1 MKAGFITGLGI
12 LFTLAACA
20 GSSGGEWDLNFSI
33 KDVTLGETVYGKPLT
48 PQDLEYHVVLLEFWG
63 MACPPCVASLPTLSK
78 WYEEYKSQGLVVIG
92 VHCQRGSND
101 ALRSFVKQR
110 GVTYTIC
117 ADGNIRGAH
126 FRGIPHCFLF
136 DSTGK
141 CIYRGSPF
149 NALPALKE
157 AVAKAPF
164 AALGERE
171 LVKLK
176 SISDA
181 LKRGM
186 PPAKALKK
194 ALGLVSSEDEG
205 MAEEA
210 KFVVDSLTKWGE
222 GLIENAKAKKDT
234 DPAGCLAAL
243 HGIAKGFVGTEIGR
257 AASEELADLKDDEAF
272 QTELKASR
280 MLEKIKALEKKIKTT
295 GPDEDTTSDT
305 FRKRN
310 YAVLK
315 SIRAGVKALKKKYPD
330 TRAAAEAGAIA
341 GKYGLN

>member
-12 LFTLAACA
+12 LITLAACT
-20 GSSGGEWDLNFSI
+20 GSFGGEWDLNFTI
-33 KDVTLGETVYGKPLT
+33 NDVTLGKTVYGKPVT
-48 PQDLEYHVVLLEFWG
+48 PQDLEYRVVLLEVWG
-63 MACPPCVASLPTLSK
+63 MACPPCVASLPLLSK
-78 WYEEYKSQGLVVIG
+78 WYDDYKSQGLVVIG
-92 VHCQRGSND
+92 AHCQEGSND

-110 GVTYTIC
+110 AVTYTIC
-117 ADGNIRGAH
+117 ASGSVKGAN

-149 NALPALKE
+149 SVLPTLKE

-176 SISDA
+176 AISDA

-194 ALGLVSSEDEG
+194 AQGFVSSEDQETV
-205 MAEEA
+205 EEA
-210 KFVVDSLTKWGE
+210 NFIVDTLTKWGE
-222 GLIENAKAKKDT
+222 GLIEDAKGKKDT
-234 DPAGCLAAL
+234 DPAGCFAAL
-243 HGIAKGFVGTEIGR
+243 QGISKGFSGTEIGKQ
-257 AASEELADLKDDEAF
+257 ASTELAELKGDKAF
-272 QTELKASR
+272 QVELKASR
-280 MLEKIKALEKKIKTT
+280 MLERIKTLEGKIRT
-295 GPDEDTTSDT
+295 SSPDEDTAGER

-310 YAVLK
+310 RAVLK
-315 SIRAGVKALKKKYPD
+315 SLRAGVNAVKKKYPD
-330 TRAAAEAGAIA
+330 TKAAVVAQAI
-341 GKYGLN
+341 GSKYGLN